1 MSDLRSFT
9 EITAS
14 DVDLVGGKGL
24 SLGLMAGAGLP
35 VPAGFCITSHA
46 YRRADNQRISDSL
59 ADALTHAYRSLGA
72 GSVAVRSS
80 ATAEDGVEMSFAGQQ
95 ETILGVEGDEALRQ
109 GVERCWRSLHTERA
123 IAYRQKQG
131 VDESGLAMAVVVQ
144 RLIHAEVA
152 GVLFTRDPLDPSGER
167 MRIEASWGL
176 GEAVVSGRV
185 TPDQFQIDRQSGE
198 VRDRQLGRKQI
209 CITAKGEETVS
220 SDRQSRFC
228 LIDRQL
234 AELADLGRRVEAF
247 YGDARDVEWAYA
259 EGQFWLLQA
268 RPITTASAAE
278 REQVRR
284 DEIAQLR
291 ELPHPGG
298 TVWSRYNLIEVLP
311 EPTPMTWSIVQKLLS
326 GGGGSGMMYRDL
338 GFAPI
343 ARSIDHG
350 LRFDRGPALLQF
362 EPGASPAGAKPIFAY
377 PIDQYPQNPH
387 LALDPKPDTS
397 RMLGGFWRW
406 LRLPRIYWNLI
417 RSATKIQSQSKSFAD
432 LFRKNTIPAF
442 VAETTSAVR
451 DDLVRNSIHLN
462 CGLASI
468 SGFNERWSSL
478 RGIV

>member
-1 MSDLRSFT
+1 M
-9 EITAS
+9 
-14 DVDLVGGKGL
+14 
-24 SLGLMAGAGLP
+24 
-35 VPAGFCITSHA
+35 
-46 YRRADNQRISDSL
+46 
-59 ADALTHAYRSLGA
+59 
-72 GSVAVRSS
+72 
-80 ATAEDGVEMSFAGQQ
+80 
-95 ETILGVEGDEALRQ
+95 
-109 GVERCWRSLHTERA
+109 
-123 IAYRQKQG
+123 
-131 VDESGLAMAVVVQ
+131 
-144 RLIHAEVA
+144 
-152 GVLFTRDPLDPSGER
+152 
-167 MRIEASWGL
+167 
-176 GEAVVSGRV
+176 
-185 TPDQFQIDRQSGE
+185 
-198 VRDRQLGRKQI
+198 
-209 CITAKGEETVS
+209 
-220 SDRQSRFC
+220 
-228 LIDRQL
+228 
-234 AELADLGRRVEAF
+234 GRRVEAF

-291 ELPHPGG
+291 EFAHPGG

-338 GFAPI
+338 GFAP
-343 ARSIDHG
+343 D
-350 LRFDRGPALLQF
+350 PALESITVYDLIGGRPYCNLSREPHLQ
-362 EPGASPAGAKPIFAY
+362 ARKPIFAY
-377 PIDQYPQNPH
+377 PIDQYRQNPH

-442 VAETTSAVR
+442 VAETTSAAPTIC
-451 DDLVRNSIHLN
+451 RNSIHLN